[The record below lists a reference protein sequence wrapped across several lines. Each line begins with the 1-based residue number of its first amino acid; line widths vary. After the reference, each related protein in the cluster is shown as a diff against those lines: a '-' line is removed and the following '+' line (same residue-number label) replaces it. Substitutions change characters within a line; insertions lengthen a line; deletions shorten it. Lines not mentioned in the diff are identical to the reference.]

1 MDRLKQL
8 SSFLSSGISA
18 FKLGQGLPW
27 SSSGYASAFQ
37 GRRRGCEYLLRELGR
52 YVPRVDCVCGPQ
64 LEKSPQAATK
74 DLQPT

>member
-8 SSFLSSGISA
+8 SFLSSGISA

-37 GRRRGCEYLLRELGR
+37 CRRRGCDLLRELRR